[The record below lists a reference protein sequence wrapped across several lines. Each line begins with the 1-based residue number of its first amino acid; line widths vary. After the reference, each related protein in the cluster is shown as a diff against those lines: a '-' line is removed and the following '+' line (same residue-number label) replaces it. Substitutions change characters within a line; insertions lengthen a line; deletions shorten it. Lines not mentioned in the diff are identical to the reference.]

1 MANDARLPSRNMAD
15 IEASPNTK
23 DTCMRSVQGKDS
35 TRFEVRMNPHP
46 ADRPMPTYTDLRLVN
61 LQKHLKPCI
70 EIATTLLENAPNS
83 HDFRLLLDN
92 LQGVLRQVEV
102 FRKKH
107 EGEAP

>member
-1 MANDARLPSRNMAD
+1 
-15 IEASPNTK
+15 
-23 DTCMRSVQGKDS
+23 
-35 TRFEVRMNPHP
+35 MNPHP

-61 LQKHLKPCI
+61 LRKQLEPCI
-70 EIATTLLENAPNS
+70 EIATTLLDNAPNS

-92 LQGVLRQVEV
+92 LQGVLRQVEA